1 MTDLARHSLTQDAK
15 QAAAL
20 ENRNNGFGFAYAS
33 GSVQAILE
41 SEYCPEAERVEL
53 AILFLS
59 EFEKERKT
67 DKEVQ

>member
-1 MTDLARHSLTQDAK
+1 MTDLERHSLTQDAK

-33 GSVQAILE
+33 GAVQAILE
-41 SEYCPEAERVEL
+41 SEYCPDDERVER

>member
-20 ENRNNGFGFAYAS
+20 ERRINGNGFAYAS
-33 GSVQAILE
+33 GAVQAILE
-41 SEYCPEAERVEL
+41 SEYCPDDERVER

>member
-1 MTDLARHSLTQDAK
+1 MTDLERHSLTQDAK

-20 ENRNNGFGFAYAS
+20 ERSINGNGFAYDS
-33 GSVQAILE
+33 GAVQAILE
-41 SEYCPEAERVEL
+41 SEYCPDDERVER
-53 AILFLS
+53 AVLFLS